1 MGKTGMG
8 ASVQIR
14 VSAFSHRRAAL
25 GVAMALTFSW
35 FTAAQARSCT
45 PDSVAPECL
54 LQRSQDEFQQADDE
68 LNRTYQKV
76 LKSMSRPRDEY
87 VNYPALKVKFVEAQ
101 RQWVRFLDNECTA
114 WYLINEAGADRNLD
128 LLTCEIDRTRDRTRE
143 LNAWLKQ
150 VSHD

>member
-1 MGKTGMG
+1 MEAGMHIR
-8 ASVQIR
+8 AST
-14 VSAFSHRRAAL
+14 SGPRRAAL
-25 GVAMALTFSW
+25 GVATALTFSW
-35 FTAAQARSCT
+35 FTAAQAQSCAS
-45 PDSVAPECL
+45 DSVAPECL

-101 RQWVRFLDNECTA
+101 RQWVRFLGTECAA

>member
-1 MGKTGMG
+1 MG
-8 ASVQIR
+8 ARMHIR
-14 VSAFSHRRAAL
+14 ASAFSLRRAAL
-25 GVAMALTFSW
+25 GAAMALTLSW
-35 FTAAQARSCT
+35 FTAAQAQSCA

-76 LKSMSRPRDEY
+76 LKSLSRPRDEY
-87 VNYPALKVKFVEAQ
+87 VDYPALKVKFVAAQ
-101 RQWVRFLDNECTA
+101 RQWIRFLDDECSA

-128 LLTCEIDRTRDRTRE
+128 LMTCEIDRTRDRTRQ

-150 VSHD
+150 VSHG

>member
-1 MGKTGMG
+1 MHIR
-8 ASVQIR
+8 ASASGPR
-14 VSAFSHRRAAL
+14 CAAL

-35 FTAAQARSCT
+35 FTSAQAQSCA

-101 RQWVRFLDNECTA
+101 RQWVRFLDKECTA

-150 VSHD
+150 LSHD

>member
-1 MGKTGMG
+1 MTARTHIC
-8 ASVQIR
+8 AS
-14 VSAFSHRRAAL
+14 APGLRRAAL
-25 GVAMALTFSW
+25 GVATALTCSW
-35 FTAAQARSCT
+35 FTAAQARSCV

-76 LKSMSRPRDEY
+76 LKLMSRPRDEY
-87 VNYPALKVKFVEAQ
+87 VNYPELKVKFVEAQ
-101 RQWVRFLDNECTA
+101 RQWVRFLGNECAA

-128 LLTCEIDRTRDRTRE
+128 MLTCEIDRTRDRTRE